1 MAAVAAP
8 ATTASVASR
17 SRADVLRTVKGLMLF
32 RVGLATL
39 LLVTAFVSEVSRG
52 NVEVL
57 SGPFARF
64 GFALIAL
71 TYVASLAY
79 ALMFGRV
86 RDPIRFAYGQIA
98 VDLVLTT
105 VVVHATGGAQSGF
118 CFLYLVDVVAVAL
131 LAQRRGAALVAAA
144 SMGLM
149 LGVAVLGW
157 TRLLPAL
164 PGQLLVP
171 WDMPRGE
178 LGAKLTLNVAALAAV
193 GWLASKL
200 AAKNRLADESLTR
213 HEAYAGD
220 LARLHENTIR
230 CLTSGL
236 VTVDLAGRVTTA
248 NEVAREILGAAP
260 GLLVGLPLAD
270 ILTGLPRVLADVGPA
285 GVVRRAELSATRS
298 DGSLRHLGVSAAPL
312 SDHAGAL
319 IGRVIHFQDLT
330 ELKRMELAV
339 ARAER
344 LASIGRLS
352 AAIAHEIRNPLAGI
366 SGSMELLRDAPGA
379 DPDSRKLMD
388 IAVREVDRLNA
399 LVTSLLEYAR
409 PSTEERR
416 VLNLDDEVREVVAV
430 FQGDRQDIRVVVETA
445 GAAHVEAAGGQ
456 LRQIVWNLLRNAAD
470 AMSAGGTITVKIAG
484 EANALDGAG
493 AVQPWTRLT
502 FTDTGSGIPKADL
515 DHIFEP
521 FFSTKSGG
529 SGLGLPTV
537 ARIVDDHHGTIE
549 VDSEVGRG
557 TTVVI
562 RMPAARAS
570 ASGAWEHA
578 A

>member
-1 MAAVAAP
+1 MADNQ
-8 ATTASVASR
+8 R

-39 LLVTAFVSEVSRG
+39 LLGTGYLSELSRG
-52 NVEVL
+52 TLDGL

-64 GFALIAL
+64 AFGLIAL

-79 ALMFGRV
+79 GLLFARV
-86 RDPIRFAYGQIA
+86 KDPIRFAYWQIG

-131 LAQRRGAALVAAA
+131 LARRRGAALVAAA
-144 SMGLM
+144 GIGLM
-149 LGVAVLGW
+149 LGVAILGW
-157 TRLLPAL
+157 MRVLPL
-164 PGQLLVP
+164 VPGQVVAP

-178 LGAKLTLNVAALAAV
+178 LGAKLALNVAALLAV
-193 GWLASKL
+193 GFLASKL
-200 AAKNRLADESLTR
+200 AAKSRQADERLTR

-236 VTVDLAGRVTTA
+236 VTLDLDGRVTSA
-248 NEVAREILGAAP
+248 NEVAGDILGAAP
-260 GLLVGLPLAD
+260 GTLVGTPLSA
-270 ILTGLPRVLADVGPA
+270 ILVDLPRVLADVGPA
-285 GVVRRAELSATRS
+285 GVVRRAELGAARR

-352 AAIAHEIRNPLAGI
+352 AAIAHEIRNPLAAI
-366 SGSMELLRDAPGA
+366 SGSMELMRDGPAT

-409 PSTEERR
+409 PRSEERQ
-416 VLNLDDEVREVVAV
+416 LLELGEEVREVVEV
-430 FQGDRQDIRVVVETA
+430 FQRERRDERQNIQVKVETA
-445 GAAHVEAAGGQ
+445 RGATVIAAGGQ
-456 LRQIVWNLLRNAAD
+456 VRQIVWNLLRNAAD
-470 AMSAGGTITVKIAG
+470 AMPRGGTITVSVTASAAPG
-484 EANALDGAG
+484 ERPTIEL
-493 AVQPWTRLT
+493 AVA
-502 FTDTGSGIPKADL
+502 DTGEGIPKGDL
-515 DHIFEP
+515 DRIFEP

-529 SGLGLPTV
+529 TGLGLPTV
-537 ARIVDDHHGTIE
+537 ARIVDDHGGTIE
-549 VDSEVGRG
+549 IASEVQRG
-557 TTVVI
+557 TRVTI
-562 RMPAARAS
+562 RLPAAAEATRRT
-570 ASGAWEHA
+570 GAA
-578 A
+578 AA